1 MSPKRPS
8 IRERVQQTFDV
19 ERGDGPPPPDTTGRV
34 IEALVA
40 FVLGAG
46 FWRLVVTDSW
56 VASAVFGALLA
67 ALLFAYGLFRRRLTD
82 DGPRDRGDD
91 GPPPRR

>member
-1 MSPKRPS
+1 MSPQRPS

-19 ERGDGPPPPDTTGRV
+19 ESGEVPPPDTTGRV
-34 IEALVA
+34 LEAVVA

-56 VASAVFGALLA
+56 PAAVVFGVLLA
-67 ALLFAYGLFRRRLTD
+67 AILFAYGLFRRRLTED
-82 DGPRDRGDD
+82 RGRDRGDD
-91 GPPPRR
+91 GPPRR

>member
-1 MSPKRPS
+1 MRNKRPT
-8 IRERVQQTFDV
+8 IRERVQETFNV
-19 ERGDGPPPPDTTGRV
+19 ENGEAPPPDTTGRV

-56 VASAVFGALLA
+56 VACVVFGVLLA
-67 ALLFAYGLFRRRLTD
+67 GVLFAYGLFRRRLVEDRRPGHD
-82 DGPRDRGDD
+82 DDRR
-91 GPPPRR
+91 PRR

>member
-8 IRERVQQTFDV
+8 IRDRVQQTFDV
-19 ERGDGPPPPDTTGRV
+19 ENGEVPPPDTTGRV

-56 VASAVFGALLA
+56 AASAVFGVLLA
-67 ALLFAYGLFRRRLTD
+67 GVLFAYGLFRRRLSEA
-82 DGPRDRGDD
+82 GGRGDD
-91 GPPPRR
+91 RRPRQR

>member
-8 IRERVQQTFDV
+8 IRDRVQQTFDV
-19 ERGDGPPPPDTTGRV
+19 DTGEPPPPDTTGRV
-34 IEALVA
+34 LEALVA

-56 VASAVFGALLA
+56 AASAVFGLLLA
-67 ALLFAYGLFRRRLTD
+67 AVLFAYGLFRRRLTE
-82 DGPRDRGDD
+82 DRGPGRDD
-91 GPPPRR
+91 DRPPRR